1 MTIGGHDYLVD
12 TSHGPS
18 GSPKPVRLA
27 HNEPEVDIWPR
38 QRRLIYDTLPGCIHP
53 KQKWWRL
60 QIKSK
65 EEDQW
70 LDVWAFTE
78 TEWQE
83 HDFEMLRVAYAT
95 LGTSW
100 AAPQPACFL
109 TLFEEEVPVGY
120 LLMVGD
126 ELRKNYKGETKVI
139 WKFYTE
145 YDRISALAEEFGI
158 LLSESEQRQIAGMD
172 AELKDDGFDC
182 YE

>member
-1 MTIGGHDYLVD
+1 ML
-12 TSHGPS
+12 
-18 GSPKPVRLA
+18 LA

-38 QRRLIYDTLPGCIHP
+38 RRRLIHDTLPGCIHP

-65 EEDQW
+65 EEEPW

-78 TEWQE
+78 TEWQD

-120 LLMVGD
+120 LLMVED
-126 ELRKNYKGETKVI
+126 ELRRNYKGETKVI

-158 LLSESEQRQIAGMD
+158 VLSENEQSQIAGMD